1 VVNSR
6 ACRLAEMQSGG
17 WLRLLLMGRDQGL
30 EPGRAGDP
38 VCMEEEMARHTT
50 PALVGGAEG
59 LTIVG
64 F

>member
-1 VVNSR
+1 
-6 ACRLAEMQSGG
+6 MQSGG